1 MRKVLIIGGTGGLGS
16 QLAELLSHK
25 YEISAIG
32 SKDLDIRNK
41 SACELFFENNQ
52 FDVVVNLAGANADGF
67 IHKLTEEQ
75 VETLVSVNIT
85 GSINVVS
92 ACLKNMR
99 KNKFGRIIL
108 ISSVLAEKTVM
119 GTSIYSSCKA
129 FLDKF
134 VKNISVEN
142 IGLGITANTLQ
153 LGYFDGGMTYRIPE
167 GNLNSIKESIGLKRF
182 GKIEELS
189 RTVDFIIETE
199 YVTGINIKIDGGIL

>member
-1 MRKVLIIGGTGGLGS
+1 MKKVLIIGGTGGLGS
-16 QLAELLSHK
+16 QLAKSLTHK
-25 YEISAIG
+25 YEVRAIG
-32 SKDLDIRNK
+32 SKDLDIRSK
-41 SACELFFENNQ
+41 SACESFFESNQ
-52 FDVVVNLAGANADGF
+52 FDVVINLAGANSDGF
-67 IHKLTEEQ
+67 IHKLTEDQ
-75 VETLVSVNIT
+75 VDNLVSVNIT

-92 ACLKNMR
+92 ACLKSMR

-108 ISSVLAEKTVM
+108 ISSVLAEKNVM

-129 FLDKF
+129 FLDKL

-167 GNLNSIKESIGLKRF
+167 ENLATIKESIGVKRF
-182 GKIEELS
+182 GEIDELS
-189 RTVDFIIETE
+189 RAVDFIIQTE